1 MAIDEYGIE
10 LKIGIEG
17 LQELQRQNQ
26 KMLAALEPRNAPEKA
41 LQYITAGLLRYA
53 ITITD
58 VLTGALRASH
68 RAGYFNYRGVVFI
81 DPGAVNPFGDRP
93 VVYGEYVHARGGS
106 HAFYERTVREAGEG
120 IMRTGLS
127 ILDRE
132 LWR

>member
-1 MAIDEYGIE
+1 MPIDEYGIE

-26 KMLAALEPRNAPEKA
+26 RALAALEPRNAPAKA

-53 ITITD
+53 ITITHAI
-58 VLTGALRASH
+58 TGALRASH
-68 RAGYFNYRGVVFI
+68 HAGFFNYRGVVFI
-81 DPGAVNPFGDRP
+81 DPGAVNPFGQRP
-93 VVYGEYVHARGGS
+93 SVYGEYEHARGGA
-106 HAFYERTVREAGEG
+106 HAFYDRTVREAGAP